1 MKIRNNDH
9 ANIIVMESITSMPS
23 IEIWNKAMGFAIE
36 IVREVLREENSS
48 LTYEAAC
55 QLSLRLH
62 QQMLNEE

>member
-9 ANIIVMESITSMPS
+9 ANIIVMESITSMQP

-48 LTYEAAC
+48 LTYEVAC
-55 QLSLRLH
+55 QLSLKLH